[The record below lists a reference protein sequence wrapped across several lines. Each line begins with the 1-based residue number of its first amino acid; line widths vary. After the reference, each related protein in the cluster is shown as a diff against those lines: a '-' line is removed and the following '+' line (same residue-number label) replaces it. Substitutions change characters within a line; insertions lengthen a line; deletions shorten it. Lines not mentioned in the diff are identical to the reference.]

1 MTMPYECTR
10 AVLDTRRF
18 LETLA
23 HSDKIAVA
31 GLVRTVAIG
40 LLMHYPN
47 YIDLDTSA
55 STLPGVWG
63 RSESDKRKLRLC

>member
-1 MTMPYECTR
+1 MTTPDERTR

-23 HSDKIAVA
+23 TADEITVA

-40 LLMHYPN
+40 LL
-47 YIDLDTSA
+47 
-55 STLPGVWG
+55 
-63 RSESDKRKLRLC
+63 